1 MGGWVD
7 LERGGGGG
15 VGVLCGISQAGRW
28 VLTQVLL
35 EMVIYSMVK
44 VVDLRKFLVKGMVEV
59 DRSRVP
65 AVVDVAAA
73 CLAAEQLQKMRQ
85 NGVNHYI

>member
-7 LERGGGGG
+7 VERGGGGG
-15 VGVLCGISQAGRW
+15 VGVLCGISQALRW

-35 EMVIYSMVK
+35 EMVIYSMFK
-44 VVDLRKFLVKGMVEV
+44 VVDLWKFLVLGMVEV
-59 DRSRVP
+59 DWSRVP

-73 CLAAEQLQKMRQ
+73 CLAADKFSKMRQ

>member
-1 MGGWVD
+1 MDV
-7 LERGGGGG
+7 ERGGGGG
-15 VGVLCGISQAGRW
+15 GGGLCGISQALRW
-28 VLTQVLL
+28 VLIQVML

-73 CLAAEQLQKMRQ
+73 CLAADKFQKMRQ
-85 NGVNHYI
+85 NGVNHYN